1 MKINRLL
8 KNLIHP
14 RSYITIGMDKK
25 KGLSEVQ
32 KMVDKWIKE
41 YGGGYWDPLSM
52 FAALMEEAGELAREI
67 NYQQG
72 YKPKKSK
79 NARHNIKEEIGDL
92 FFALI
97 CIANYFDIDLESELK
112 KTLSKFTER
121 DGTRFL

>member
-1 MKINRLL
+1 
-8 KNLIHP
+8 
-14 RSYITIGMDKK
+14 MDKK
-25 KGLSEVQ
+25 KTLSELQ
-32 KMVDKWIKE
+32 KKVDKWIEE

-79 NARHNIKEEIGDL
+79 DTKHNIKEEIGDL
-92 FFALI
+92 LFALI
-97 CIANYFDIDLESELK
+97 CIANYFKIDLESELK